1 MKSSA
6 PPAPRD
12 TRLIELWSLREDT
25 TVETATD
32 DPGTGLIST
41 RWGEIRLPMTD
52 PVIPRALERMTYG
65 PVSLDNVLPGFSDT
79 RSLPG
84 DPRRAALRST
94 LEAVRHSVI
103 RTLALADGTEQLSV
117 VPIVREARFAP
128 RPPAP
133 DRVHRLSRF
142 AALRVG
148 PRDMVLESPLS
159 AHRVLLHTPQAMWLV
174 SCYVRPASVR
184 DTARLLDVPLDVAR
198 TAVGYL
204 EASGMLVP
212 ALRAESSRKGPT
224 SGTRP
229 RSGGPTGVPG
239 ADPGPATGTGLPSGP
254 GSFALYGPWG
264 LGRYAPAFAEDHD
277 PVLEHWSPRELML
290 HNRSR
295 PGLHDEPIGL
305 GLGSAEAP
313 KDAREHP
320 DSDATPLALPVP
332 DLELVLTRDPQLTTV
347 LESRRSVRQDGGLP
361 LSLAQLG
368 ELLYR
373 AARARPAAGRPY
385 PSAGSVYPLELYVTV
400 AGSAELARGCYHYD
414 PAAHTL
420 FPLRTEPVLV
430 DALLDEAGVNAGL
443 SEEPPVLISMTA
455 RFRRMSSAFPGIAY
469 SVLLKEVG
477 ALQQTLYLV
486 STAMGIGPCAL
497 AFGDTA
503 TSARAFRL
511 DWRAESGVGEFVLA
525 AVPTGAVSAES
536 GGPAT
541 RRP

>member
-25 TVETATD
+25 TVETAAD
-32 DPGTGLIST
+32 DPGTGLVST
-41 RWGEIRLPMTD
+41 RWDEIRLPMTD
-52 PVIPRALERMTYG
+52 PVISRALERMTYG

-79 RSLPG
+79 GSIPG
-84 DPRRAALRST
+84 DPRRAALRAT
-94 LEAVRHSVI
+94 LESVRHAVI
-103 RTLALADGTEQLSV
+103 RTLALADGTEQLAV
-117 VPIVREARFAP
+117 VPIVREASFTP
-128 RPPAP
+128 RMPPA
-133 DRVHRLSRF
+133 DAVHRLSRF
-142 AALRVG
+142 ATLRVG
-148 PRDMVLESPLS
+148 ARDMILESPLS
-159 AHRVLLHTPQAMWLV
+159 SHRVMLHTAQAMWLV
-174 SCYVRPASVR
+174 SCYVRPASVL
-184 DTARLLDVPLDVAR
+184 DTARLLDVPLDVVR

-212 ALRAESSRKGPT
+212 GARAATPAA
-224 SGTRP
+224 
-229 RSGGPTGVPG
+229 GGEPYTV
-239 ADPGPATGTGLPSGP
+239 T
-254 GSFALYGPWG
+254 
-264 LGRYAPAFAEDHD
+264 FAEDRD

-295 PGLHDEPIGL
+295 PGLHDEPL
-305 GLGSAEAP
+305 GRAAAQTVRA
-313 KDAREHP
+313 AREHP
-320 DSDATPLALPVP
+320 APDGAPFALPVP
-332 DLELVLTRDPQLTTV
+332 DLDLVLARDPRLTTV
-347 LESRRSVRQDGGLP
+347 LESRRSVRADGGRP

-373 AARARPAAGRPY
+373 SARARPAAGRPY

-400 AGSAELARGCYHYD
+400 AGSTELPRGAYHYD
-414 PAAHTL
+414 PDGHTL
-420 FPLRTEPVLV
+420 LPLRAEPHLV
-430 DALLDEAGVNAGL
+430 DALLGEAAANAGL

-455 RFRRMSSAFPGIAY
+455 RFRRMSTAFPGSAY

-525 AVPTGAVSAES
+525 ALPTGVRSVEHTGA
-536 GGPAT
+536 GGPGGPVT
-541 RRP
+541 RGPRPEIPPST